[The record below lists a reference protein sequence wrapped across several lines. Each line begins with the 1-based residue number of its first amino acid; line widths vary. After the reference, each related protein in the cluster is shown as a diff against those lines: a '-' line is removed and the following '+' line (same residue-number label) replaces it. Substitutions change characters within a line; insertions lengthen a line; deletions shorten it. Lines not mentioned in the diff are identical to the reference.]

1 MRTDQDIDNLLERY
15 FRGELTEEEEKQLFE
30 DLRSHPDLRISA
42 MAQACLIKG
51 IRTISQEDQEVLNAA
66 KRTTPTEIKTLLKE
80 LHDEERH
87 KGKEQPIRKPTRK
100 IPLWVK
106 WGSIAASIVLIVGVG
121 YDYHQYSVMRAEADD
136 CIEMVTSDL
145 SGEIYMKGGS
155 EEVVKELRELT
166 MKVEQREDLTAT
178 IARLEVYYH
187 HATDEYAHEEDA
199 FIDQISLAL
208 ASAYIYDGQ
217 KSKAKDVL
225 LHILNDPDATPTAKD
240 HAQDLLY
247 RINKT
252 FIF

>member
-121 YDYHQYSVMRAEADD
+121 YDYHH
-136 CIEMVTSDL
+136 L
-145 SGEIYMKGGS
+145 
-155 EEVVKELRELT
+155 
-166 MKVEQREDLTAT
+166 
-178 IARLEVYYH
+178 
-187 HATDEYAHEEDA
+187 
-199 FIDQISLAL
+199 
-208 ASAYIYDGQ
+208 
-217 KSKAKDVL
+217 
-225 LHILNDPDATPTAKD
+225 
-240 HAQDLLY
+240 
-247 RINKT
+247 
-252 FIF
+252 